1 VLVES
6 TRPISIEEDND
17 YRKPTRVVSAQVSI
31 GQRIKEIWRSRELL
45 MFLVRKELK
54 VKYKNSVLG
63 FLWSLLNPALTLI
76 VYYVVFQLV
85 LKNGIPYFAVFLFA
99 GLLVWNFFQTSV
111 MGATGAVVA
120 NGGIVKKVAFPR
132 EVLALAS
139 VGSALVF
146 FGLQLLVLVVALAG
160 FRYSPVYS
168 LLPLVL
174 LGLVVIMVF
183 ASALSIF
190 LSAVNVF
197 LRDVQH
203 LVEVLLMVW
212 FWGTPI
218 VYPYQEIASKLV
230 SHHLTWLLWIYLADP
245 LTSVVLAFQRAIYGK
260 ISPIGLGNQVMH
272 ILPTAGPLWY
282 VTVLGVTLVVSCLL
296 FLGALIVFG
305 RIEGNFAEEL

>member
-1 VLVES
+1 MLVES
-6 TRPISIEEDND
+6 TRSVALEEDSD
-17 YRKPTRVVSAQVSI
+17 DRKPVRVVSAQVSV

-45 MFLVRKELK
+45 LFLVRKELK

-230 SHHLTWLLWIYLADP
+230 NHHLTWLLWIYLADP
-245 LTSVVLAFQRAIYGK
+245 LTSVVLAFQRSIYGK
-260 ISPIGLGNQVMH
+260 ISPKGLGNQVIH

-282 VTVLGVTLVVSCLL
+282 VAVLGATLAVSCLL
-296 FLGALIVFG
+296 FIGALVVFG